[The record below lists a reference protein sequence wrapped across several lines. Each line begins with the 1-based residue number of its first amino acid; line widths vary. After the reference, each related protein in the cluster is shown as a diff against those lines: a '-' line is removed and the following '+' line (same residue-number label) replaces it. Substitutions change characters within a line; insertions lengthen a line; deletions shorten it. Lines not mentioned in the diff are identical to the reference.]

1 VARYFTVEEARSAL
15 ESIRPMMEEIQS
27 IRAKILARQPDEWPL
42 VEKTAGNGGS
52 REASRLV
59 QEFDRL
65 DRLVHFIQGAGAI
78 FKDLNLGLIDFPAWR
93 EEHEVYLC
101 WKYGEEQLAY
111 WHEIDAGFAGRQ
123 PIETF

>member
-1 VARYFTVEEARSAL
+1 
-15 ESIRPMMEEIQS
+15 MMEQIQS
-27 IRAKILARQPDEWPL
+27 IRAKILTRQPGEWPL

-59 QEFDRL
+59 REFDQL
-65 DRLVHFIQGAGAI
+65 DRLVHRVQEAGVI

-101 WKYGEEQLAY
+101 WKYGEEQLSY